1 MWKPACVLMV
11 VLVTAVAGFPAQEA
25 AIEAHGRSQID
36 QEHTKWIDHVMRT
49 ISTIKPGMTRKDL
62 LGMLTGEGGISTR
75 TQRRYVYKHCPYIK
89 LDVEFSPT
97 EQPDD
102 AGQAEYYES
111 LDDKIVKISRPY
123 LEYSI
128 MD

>member
-1 MWKPACVLMV
+1 MV

-111 LDDKIVKISRPY
+111 PDDKIVKISRPY